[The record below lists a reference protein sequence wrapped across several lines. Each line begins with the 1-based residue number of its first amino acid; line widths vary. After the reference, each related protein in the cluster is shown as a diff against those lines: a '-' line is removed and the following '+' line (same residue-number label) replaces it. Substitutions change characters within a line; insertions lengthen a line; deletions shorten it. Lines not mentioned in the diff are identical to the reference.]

1 MAYKIRE
8 AREAKGWSQERLA
21 EESQVSRSIISGL
34 ESGTVTSTTTG
45 TLLKIAR
52 ALNRKL
58 SEIFEE

>member
-8 AREAKGWSQERLA
+8 ARESKGWSQERLA

>member
-58 SEIFEE
+58 SEIFED

>member
-1 MAYKIRE
+1 MTYKIRE